1 MVEVMRRS
9 VLDGVSE
16 LKMRSS
22 LQVVALPPRQRWIL
36 RVGAEG
42 IAAGSAAFGVVL
54 PVEPCRAA
62 VLGEKAALWLGPDEW
77 LLLAPVDTP
86 APAIDVPHSLVD
98 VSHRQTALDVSGTRA
113 ADLLNTG
120 LMLDLRLS
128 AFPVGAC
135 ARTLLGK
142 ADVVLWRTGV
152 NMFHL
157 EVWRSFAPYVH
168 EFLTQ
173 ASLGL

>member
-9 VLDGVSE
+9 VFDGFPE

-22 LQVVALPPRQRWIL
+22 VKVTAVEPKQRWIL
-36 RVGAEG
+36 RVGA
-42 IAAGSAAFGVVL
+42 AGVAEAGTAFGVDL
-54 PVEPCRAA
+54 PLEPTKTNEA
-62 VLGEKAALWLGPDEW
+62 GDKAALWLGPDEY
-77 LLLAPVDTP
+77 LLVAPVGAA
-86 APAIDVPHSLVD
+86 APVIAAPHSLVD
-98 VSHRQTALDVSGTRA
+98 VSHRQTALELSGTRV

-120 LMLDLRLS
+120 IMLDLRLS
-128 AFPVGAC
+128 AFPVGMC

-142 ADVVLWRTGV
+142 ADVVLWRKGPQQ
-152 NMFHL
+152 FHL